1 MSFGIYIHIPY
12 CVTKCPYC
20 DFNSYG
26 VGGRFPEKEYTES
39 ILHELEFYRSEIQ
52 GARLSSIFFGGGTPS
67 LFDPRSIEKIISKI
81 YQITCPVDNLE
92 VSLEVNPKT
101 ADLEKLKGLR
111 SAGINRI
118 SVGIQSF
125 SKRKL

>member
-52 GARLSSIFFGGGTPS
+52 GARLNSIFFGGGTPS
-67 LFDPRSIEKIISKI
+67 LFDPKSIEKIITKI

-92 VSLEVNPKT
+92 VSLEVNPKNC
-101 ADLEKLKGLR
+101 R
-111 SAGINRI
+111 
-118 SVGIQSF
+118 F
-125 SKRKL
+125 RKAQGTQKCGDK